1 MDTSGEAAE
10 LGDQAA
16 ASRNESALT
25 LIIAFGANL
34 LIAVAKTVAAAI
46 TGSASM
52 AAEAAHSWADT
63 GNEVFL
69 LVGAHRAE
77 VAPDERH
84 PLGYGRVAYVW
95 SMFAAFGLFTVGA
108 AVSVWHGI
116 QSLGETG
123 EEAGDY
129 RWAYAVLAISLVLES
144 TSFLQAW
151 RETRAGA
158 RTRRLH
164 PLRYVRLTSNPM
176 LRAVFAEDLAAIIG
190 ILVAAAGLAL
200 HQLTGDAVWDAIGS
214 ILVGILLGVVALF
227 LISRNID
234 FLTGEEIT
242 PLARNRVLRGLCDH
256 PDVQSVSYLRTE
268 WIGADRIYLVAAID
282 LVGDAPESQV
292 ATRLAAISG
301 ALEER
306 PEIQRAV
313 LTLSRPGDATEL
325 RPDELPG
332 WYRQEEGSLDDR
344 TTSPIAPDRDGP
356 ER

>member
-1 MDTSGEAAE
+1 MARPSAASWLTVVIALVANALLALAKSG
-10 LGDQAA
+10 AA
-16 ASRNESALT
+16 A
-25 LIIAFGANL
+25 
-34 LIAVAKTVAAAI
+34 V

-52 AAEAAHSWADT
+52 LAEAAHSWADT

-77 VAPDERH
+77 AAPDERH

-123 EEAGDY
+123 EETGGY
-129 RWAYAVLAISLVLES
+129 GWAYAVLAISLVLES

-176 LRAVFAEDLAAIIG
+176 LRAVFAEDLAAIVG
-190 ILVAAAGLAL
+190 ILVAAAGLGL
-200 HQLTGDAVWDAIGS
+200 HQLTGDPVWDAIGS
-214 ILVGILLGVVALF
+214 ILVGILLGVVAIF

-242 PLARNRVLRGLCDH
+242 PLARNRVLWALCEH
-256 PDVQSVSYLRTE
+256 ADVQSVSYLRTE

-292 ATRLAAISG
+292 ATRLTAISD

-306 PEIQRAV
+306 PEIRRAV

-325 RPDELPG
+325 RPDELPA
-332 WYRQEEGSLDDR
+332 WYRQEGEDGSLDGR
-344 TTSPIAPDRDGP
+344 TTSPIVPDREGP
-356 ER
+356 EG

>member
-1 MDTSGEAAE
+1 VTEP
-10 LGDQAA
+10 A

-25 LIIAFGANL
+25 LVIAFSANL
-34 LIAVAKTVAAAI
+34 LIAVAKTVAAVL

-77 VAPDERH
+77 VEPDEQH

-95 SMFAAFGLFTVGA
+95 SMFAAFGLFSVGA

-116 QSLGETG
+116 QSLGETR
-123 EEAGDY
+123 EEAVDY
-129 RWAYAVLAISLVLES
+129 RWAYAVLAISLVLEG

-158 RTRRLH
+158 QTRRVH

-190 ILVAAAGLAL
+190 ILIAAAGVGL
-200 HQLTGDAVWDAIGS
+200 HQLTGDPVWDALGS

-227 LISRNID
+227 LISRNMD

-242 PLARNRVLRGLCDH
+242 PLARNRVLRGLRDH

-268 WIGADRIYLVAAID
+268 WVGADRIYLVAAID

-292 ATRLAAISG
+292 ATRLFAIAD

-313 LTLSRPGDATEL
+313 LTLSRPGDPTEL
-325 RPDELPG
+325 QPEELPD
-332 WYRQEEGSLDDR
+332 WYRDEAEDGSLGGR
-344 TTSPIAPDRDGP
+344 TTGAIAPNT
-356 ER
+356 ERPQG